1 MLDLSANNQL
11 LAHNMVAIIVS
22 VMSILEPLVTLFVVL
37 GLRSDFSEKVRI
49 WTFPQNELEFD
60 LV

>member
-22 VMSILEPLVTLFVVL
+22 VMSILEPLVTLFAVL
-37 GLRSDFSEKVRI
+37 GLRSDFSEKVQKFRL
-49 WTFPQNELEFD
+49 FLKMNLS
-60 LV
+60 